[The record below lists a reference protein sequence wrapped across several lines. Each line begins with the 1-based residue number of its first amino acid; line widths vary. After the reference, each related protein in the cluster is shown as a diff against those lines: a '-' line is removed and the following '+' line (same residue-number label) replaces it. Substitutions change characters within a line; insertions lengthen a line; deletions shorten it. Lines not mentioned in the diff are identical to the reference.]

1 MGLTSAFVSE
11 NGHSRDSGLESL
23 MDNDR
28 DPTSDLD
35 CFPTH
40 VMEDKWAQVA
50 DSLVA
55 AQERTFCANP
65 SHRGLPDH
73 SSRESS
79 PRWPGVMN

>member
-55 AQERTFCANP
+55 A
-65 SHRGLPDH
+65 HRRKHFAQIRHIEGCRITALG
-73 SSRESS
+73 RV
-79 PRWPGVMN
+79 RQGGPGS